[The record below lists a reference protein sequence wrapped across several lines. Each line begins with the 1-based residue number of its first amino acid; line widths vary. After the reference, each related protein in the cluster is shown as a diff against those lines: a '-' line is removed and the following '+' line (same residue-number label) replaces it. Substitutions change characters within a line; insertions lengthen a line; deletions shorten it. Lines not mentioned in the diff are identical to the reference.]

1 VTPPATD
8 NSGLPIEGVIPQ
20 IRAALASTHGAVLQA
35 EPGAGK
41 TTIVPLRLLDE
52 SWLQGRRIV
61 MLEPRRLAARAAA
74 ERMASTLGESVGRT
88 VGVVTR
94 DYRRTSGDTRIE
106 VVTEGILTR
115 RLQNDPSLD
124 GVGLVIFDEFHER
137 NIQGDLGLALTLDAR
152 ETFEL
157 DLRVLV
163 MSATIDVDRVAG
175 LIDVDDSA
183 IVHCEGRTFP
193 IDVVW
198 RPRNKRDWI
207 EPAAAEA
214 VRWALGEYD
223 HGDVLVFL
231 PGVAEIRRTAD
242 ELRGLDGV
250 DVRPLHGSLPIEEQ
264 DAAVAPGGSG
274 RRKVVLSTDI
284 AETSLTVQGVRIVVD
299 AGQARS
305 PQFDPRNGMTR
316 LVTTAN
322 SRASAEQRAG
332 RAGRTEAGIAIRLWS
347 KVEHG
352 TRPAFAPAEITTIDL
367 AQLVLELR
375 SWGATDPASLRFLDA
390 PPDSMLREARQL
402 LTMLGAFDS
411 DGRLTEIGRQM
422 VDLPLHPRL
431 ARMVVGGRENGQ
443 GWMACLLAALLDE
456 RDVLRGRPNEL
467 PADLAVRLNLLADS
481 SRRHPNASGVGLK
494 RARERARDI
503 ARRARI
509 DVDDRSHDHGVAAG
523 GVLALAYPDRIGQ
536 RRGTSRGRFRLRNG
550 SGAWVAETDV
560 LAGEELIVAA
570 DLDGKRKDARIRLG
584 AALDGDDVL
593 LSFGDDVEVTA
604 SVVWHKGRN
613 DLVHR
618 VTRRL
623 DALDLGEVTSRPE
636 PSEATTAALLDRVRT
651 TKLKALTWTKRAT
664 SLRDR
669 VEFARDRLGD
679 EWPDLSDRALLG
691 SLDEWL
697 APFMPG
703 ATGRADIEMVAV
715 SVALESLLS
724 PDQRRRLPE
733 LLPETYELR
742 SGRRV
747 PIDYSGDSP
756 TVSVRVQEMY
766 GVKQTPT
773 ILDGAVP
780 LTFALL
786 SPANRPIQRT
796 ADLAGF
802 WTGSWA
808 DVRKD
813 MAGRYPKHDWP
824 KSP

>member
-1 VTPPATD
+1 MTSRANGD
-8 NSGLPIEGVIPQ
+8 SGLPIERAIPA
-20 IRAALASTHGAVLQA
+20 IRAALECTRAAVLQA

-52 SWLQGRRIV
+52 PWLRGRRIV

-74 ERMASTLGESVGRT
+74 KRMASALGEPVGQT
-88 VGVVTR
+88 IGVVTR
-94 DYRRTSGDTRIE
+94 DYRRTGADTRIE

-152 ETFEL
+152 ETFDL
-157 DLRVLV
+157 DLAILV
-163 MSATIDVDRVAG
+163 MSATIDVDRVAT
-175 LIDVDDSA
+175 IIEADDSA
-183 IVHCEGRTFP
+183 IVHCEGRTYP
-193 IDVVW
+193 IDVLW
-198 RPRNKRDWI
+198 RPRGKRDWI

-231 PGVAEIRRTAD
+231 PGIAEIRRTAD
-242 ELRGLDGV
+242 ELRGLTAV

-264 DAAVAPGGSG
+264 DAAVAPGLPG

-284 AETSLTVQGVRIVVD
+284 AETSLTVDGVRIVVD
-299 AGQARS
+299 GGLVRS
-305 PQFDPRNGMTR
+305 PQFDPRTGMTR
-316 LVTTAN
+316 LITTSN

-332 RAGRTEAGIAIRLWS
+332 RAGRLEPGIAIRLWS
-347 KVEHG
+347 RVEHG

-367 AQLVLELR
+367 AQLLLELR
-375 SWGATDPASLRFLDA
+375 SWGTNDLSTLRFLDA
-390 PPDSMLREARQL
+390 PPESALREARQL
-402 LTMLGAFDS
+402 LTMLGAFDA
-411 DGRLTEIGRQM
+411 DDRLTAVGQQM

-431 ARMVVGGRENGQ
+431 ARMVVGGRENGD
-443 GWMACLLAALLDE
+443 GWIACLLAALLDE

-467 PADLAVRLNLLADS
+467 PADLAVRLNLLNDRG
-481 SRRHPNASGVGLK
+481 RRHPQASGAAVK
-494 RARERARDI
+494 RARDRARDI

-509 DVDDRSHDHGVAAG
+509 DVAG
-523 GVLALAYPDRIGQ
+523 GLDDVSRAGGLLALAYPDRVGQ
-536 RRGTSRGRFRLRNG
+536 RRGNSRGRFRLRNG

-560 LAGEELIVAA
+560 LAGEALIVAA
-570 DLDGKRKDARIRLG
+570 DVDGKRKDARIRLG

-593 LSFGDDVEVTA
+593 LAFGDDVEVSA

-623 DALDLGEVTSRPE
+623 DSLDLGEVTSRPE
-636 PSEATTAALLDRVRT
+636 PSDATTAALIDRVRA
-651 TKLKALTWTKRAT
+651 TKLKALTWTDRAN
-664 SLRDR
+664 SLRSR
-669 VEFARDRLGD
+669 VAFARHQLGD
-679 EWPDLSDRALLG
+679 EWPDLGDKALLA

-724 PDQRRRLPE
+724 SVQRQRLPQ
-733 LLPETYELR
+733 LLPEKYELP

-747 PIDYSGDSP
+747 PIVYDNDAP

-766 GVKQTPT
+766 GVTETPT
-773 ILDGAVP
+773 ILDGKVP
-780 LTFALL
+780 VTFALL
-786 SPANRPIQRT
+786 SPANRPVQVT
-796 ADLAGF
+796 SDLAGF

-813 MAGRYPKHDWP
+813 MAGRYPKHNWP
-824 KSP
+824 KEP